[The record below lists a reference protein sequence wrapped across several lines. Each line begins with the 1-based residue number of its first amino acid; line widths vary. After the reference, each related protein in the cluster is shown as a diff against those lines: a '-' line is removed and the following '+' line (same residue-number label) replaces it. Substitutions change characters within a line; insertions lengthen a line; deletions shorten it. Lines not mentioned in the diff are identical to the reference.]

1 MFGFTPDTELRND
14 MRALVGSLLEG
25 NSFPG
30 KVPLAA
36 ALHHFASSCGLGYLA
51 SVVFFRPYGD
61 LCAYVVWQ
69 PSSRLAFSLSVRR
82 VSDSFQSST

>member
-51 SVVFFRPYGD
+51 SVVFF
-61 LCAYVVWQ
+61 Q
-69 PSSRLAFSLSVRR
+69 SVRGFMR
-82 VSDSFQSST
+82 ICCVATIF